1 MTVPARAY
9 RLEQISPR
17 AYQHPA
23 DRAATAALEQIPYL
37 DAVLRRLIQL
47 GYERALRQFSLGAA
61 VRLGERQLPHL
72 WVLHREV
79 FDVLDVAEVPDLY
92 MTAFPFANAS
102 TFGAGKPTIVVN
114 SELIR
119 ILDEDRLRVVLA
131 HEAAHVLADHVL
143 YETALLILLRITGS
157 GLPVLAGLPL
167 MALRA
172 ALLEWKRAAELSC
185 DRAAALV
192 TRNPMT
198 VCSTLMTLAAGEAAE
213 QLDLDAFVA
222 QAIDYNESGSGL
234 ERLSRLFLQLG
245 LTHPLPV
252 RRVHELLAWVREGD
266 YDRIVGGEYLRR
278 GEEYT
283 LREEADVASA
293 HYADRVK
300 GVFRDAGSSI
310 QDIGQQLGEWLSRQG
325 AGDDDG

>member
-1 MTVPARAY
+1 VRVNVPAPAY

-61 VRLGERQLPHL
+61 VHLGERQLPRI

-79 FDVLDVAEVPDLY
+79 FDVLDIAEVPDLY
-92 MTAFPFANAS
+92 MTQFPIANAT
-102 TFGAGKPTIVVN
+102 TFGVGKPIVMLN
-114 SELIR
+114 SELVR
-119 ILDEDRLRVVLA
+119 ILDEERLRAVLA
-131 HEAAHVLADHVL
+131 HEAAHVLSDHIL
-143 YETALLILLRITGS
+143 YRTALLILLRIGRS
-157 GLPVLAGLPL
+157 GLPALAGLPL

-172 ALLEWKRAAELSC
+172 ALLEWERAAELSS

-198 VCSTLMTLAAGEAAE
+198 VCRALMTIAAGESAE
-213 QLDLDAFVA
+213 ELNLDAFVA
-222 QAIDYNESGSGL
+222 QAIEYSEKGSGV
-234 ERLSRLFLQLG
+234 ERLSRIFLQLG

-252 RRVHELLAWVREGD
+252 RRVHELLGWVREGD
-266 YDRIVGGEYLRR
+266 YDRIVDGEYLRR
-278 GEEYT
+278 GDEYT
-283 LREEADVASA
+283 LREEADVAGA
-293 HYADRVK
+293 HYSDRIRN
-300 GVFRDAGSSI
+300 VFRDAGESVS
-310 QDIGQQLGEWLSRQG
+310 DVGQQLADWLSRNR
-325 AGDDDG
+325 D

>member
-9 RLEQISPR
+9 RLEGISPR
-17 AYQHPA
+17 AFQHPA

-61 VRLGERQLPHL
+61 VRLGERQLPNI
-72 WVLHREV
+72 WALHREV
-79 FDVLDVAEVPDLY
+79 FDVLDVGELPELY
-92 MTAFPFANAS
+92 MTAFPFANAA

-114 SELIR
+114 SELVR
-119 ILDEDRLRVVLA
+119 ILDEERLRVVLA
-131 HEAAHVLADHVL
+131 HEAAHVLMDHVL

-157 GLPVLAGLPL
+157 GLPSLAGLPL

-172 ALLEWKRAAELSC
+172 ALLEWKRAAELSS

-192 TRNPMT
+192 TRDPMS
-198 VCSTLMTLAAGEAAE
+198 VCATLMTLAAGEAAE

-222 QAIDYNESGSGL
+222 QAIEYSERGSGV

-266 YDRIVGGEYLRR
+266 YDRIVGGDYLRR

-283 LREEADVASA
+283 VREEADVASA
-293 HYADRVK
+293 HYGDRIK
-300 GVFRDAGSSI
+300 GVFRDAGESI
-310 QDIGQQLGEWLSRQG
+310 QDVGKQLGDWLARQRD
-325 AGDDDG
+325 GDGDG

>member
-1 MTVPARAY
+1 MAVPARAY

-17 AYQHPA
+17 AFQHPA
-23 DRAATAALEQIPYL
+23 DRAAKAALEQIPYL

-61 VRLGERQLPHL
+61 VRLGEQQLPNI

-102 TFGAGKPTIVVN
+102 TFGAGKPTVIIN
-114 SELIR
+114 SELVR

-131 HEAAHVLADHVL
+131 HEAAHVLSDHVL
-143 YETALLILLRITGS
+143 YETALLILLRITGT

-167 MALRA
+167 LPLRA
-172 ALLEWKRAAELSC
+172 ALLEWKRAAELSS
-185 DRAAALV
+185 DRAAAIV
-192 TRNPMT
+192 TRSPMT
-198 VCSTLMTLAAGEAAE
+198 VCATLMTLAAGEAAE

-222 QAIDYNESGSGL
+222 QAIEYSERGSGI

-252 RRVHELLAWVREGD
+252 RRVHELLAWVREGK
-266 YDRIVGGEYLRR
+266 YDRIVDGEYLRR
-278 GEEYT
+278 GDEYT
-283 LREEADVASA
+283 VRDEADVASA
-293 HYADRVK
+293 HYGDRIK
-300 GVFRDAGSSI
+300 SVFRVAGQSI
-310 QDIGQQLGEWLSRQG
+310 QDVGRQLGDWLARQRD
-325 AGDDDG
+325 GDD